1 MERRF
6 ASFVHYSSLFFLL
19 LRSRY
24 VVFCYGSVY
33 LLRQQVIATVG
44 VVPSCFQ
51 LSLIAKT
58 LGIIGFLVD
67 FFGVL
72 FGLFFGAEENRE
84 KASPVLSSLFCV
96 RKPLVRLALYALRLC
111 FFFVVF
117 FPLFRC
123 WGVRRKK
130 SVQVTWIGGGG
141 GRQKRKERKQNC
153 FFFCFIP
160 LFYSFLN
167 TFLRYCVTQYVKA
180 QIKFKNA

>member
-6 ASFVHYSSLFFLL
+6 ASFVHYFSLFFLL

-44 VVPSCFQ
+44 VVLSCFQ

-67 FFGVL
+67 SLVRKRIERRLRQFSIV
-72 FGLFFGAEENRE
+72 
-84 KASPVLSSLFCV
+84 VLSSLFCV

-117 FPLFRC
+117 FSLFRC